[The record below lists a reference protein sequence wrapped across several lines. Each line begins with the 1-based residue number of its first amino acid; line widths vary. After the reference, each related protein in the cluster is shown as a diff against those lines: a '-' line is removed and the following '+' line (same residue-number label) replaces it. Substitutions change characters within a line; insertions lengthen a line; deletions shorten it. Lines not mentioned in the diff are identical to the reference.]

1 MITSFIR
8 AQRTRIFWGVVLI
21 LVVVLGV
28 NAWYSAIYTDP
39 RRVFNAMIENS
50 LTTSSVTKQITQGD
64 DSQSLNQTTHLQV
77 GDEHVVRGITFLSQK
92 GLASA
97 EVVTESIGTPTTD
110 YVRYKSIDTDQKGT
124 EGNELDFSEV
134 VGAWGESPGAG
145 QTTGELYNETTLGV
159 IPFGNVHSS
168 EQREALMRL
177 VSDMDVYKVEYA
189 NVTEVTHNG
198 RPVYEYTVKVL
209 PEDYVT
215 YLKAYASAVGL
226 THLQNVNP
234 AQYANAE
241 PIEFTVQVDV
251 LSRRLAGIIYS
262 NGRQEQY
269 ISYGGYVPVSKPA
282 QTISVDELQ
291 NRIQSVQ

>member
-8 AQRTRIFWGVVLI
+8 AQRTRIFWGVVL
-21 LVVVLGV
+21 LVVAGLGI
-28 NAWYSAIYTDP
+28 NAWYSAIYSDP

-50 LTTSSVTKQITQGD
+50 LTTTAVTKQIRQGD

-77 GDEHVVRGITFLSQK
+77 GDEHIVRGVTFLSQK

-110 YVRYKSIDTDQKGT
+110 YVRYKSIETDQKGA

-134 VGAWGESPGAG
+134 IGVWGESPGAG

-159 IPFGNVHSS
+159 IPFGNVHNS
-168 EQREALMRL
+168 EQRDRLMRV
-177 VSDMDVYKVEYA
+177 VSDRDVYKVEYA
-189 NVTEVTHNG
+189 NVVKTSQNG

-234 AQYANAE
+234 QQYANAE
-241 PIEFTVQVDV
+241 PIEFKVQVDV
-251 LSRRLAGIIYS
+251 LTRRLAGITYN

-269 ISYGGYVPVSKPA
+269 ISYGGYVPVNKPA

-291 NRIQSVQ
+291 DRIQSVQ